1 MMKYAVFLVVIEV
14 LTTSFLVS
22 AIRLILVACPHVK
35 LSILSNVIIIHS
47 KKYGFGYYSLGAITL
62 ATRFIRMH
70 IPLVDNVWGNLIKLE
85 S

>member
-35 LSILSNVIIIHS
+35 TFNIIQCHYHSLQKIWLRIL
-47 KKYGFGYYSLGAITL
+47 FTWC
-62 ATRFIRMH
+62 
-70 IPLVDNVWGNLIKLE
+70 DNVSDSVHKNAHTARRQLLG
-85 S
+85 